1 METPTR
7 ATSSDARSRG
17 IRLRGCGVAAVLAVS
32 GCVFVP
38 KTVDLYDSEC
48 QTTWKQMELEPVQL
62 GVVGPCSNGN
72 CAAELVGVG
81 AVAAASAVVSGSIV
95 IVGNVVYWMEKQGR
109 CVRKAKAPVQPAEPA
124 PPEGKPVREDASPS
138 NS

>member
-1 METPTR
+1 METP
-7 ATSSDARSRG
+7 SPGARYPGSRV
-17 IRLRGCGVAAVLAVS
+17 RGYSLVAVLALS

-38 KTVDLYDSEC
+38 KTVDLYDSKC
-48 QTTWKQMELEPVQL
+48 QTAWKQMELEPVQIA
-62 GVVGPCSNGN
+62 VIGPCSNGN
-72 CAAELVGVG
+72 CAAELAVVG

-109 CVRKAKAPVQPAEPA
+109 CVRKTKAPVQPAEPA
-124 PPEGKPVREDASPS
+124 APEGTPAREAATPS